1 MMSETQISLDNPK
14 SLSQLSDGD
23 FQSLLLEG
31 VSRTFALTIPQLPAK
46 LYGVVANAYL
56 LCRIVDT
63 IEDEVSLSAAQ
74 KKYFCS
80 VQQNTKLSIKMPN
93 SLSKSRNCTSFCH
106 FVYRIA
112 NQSINLLFCQSNC
125 FFVYQIAFLSI
136 KLLFSQ
142 QNRYFLSVI
151 SEKIV
156 MKKNK
161 NSPSAVVNH
170 FAKQSFI
177 LLNSQSFYQCLSKI
191 QNFYY

>member
-1 MMSETQISLDNPK
+1 
-14 SLSQLSDGD
+14 
-23 FQSLLLEG
+23 
-31 VSRTFALTIPQLPAK
+31 
-46 LYGVVANAYL
+46 
-56 LCRIVDT
+56 
-63 IEDEVSLSAAQ
+63 
-74 KKYFCS
+74 
-80 VQQNTKLSIKMPN
+80 MPN

-161 NSPSAVVNH
+161 NSPSTVVNH

-177 LLNSQSFYQCLSKI
+177 LLNSQSFYQCHFKFPSFHCLTIVLSLPPI
-191 QNFYY
+191 IVSEIFENFICFAMRWKEKEKASILVQCKMGEILKKA